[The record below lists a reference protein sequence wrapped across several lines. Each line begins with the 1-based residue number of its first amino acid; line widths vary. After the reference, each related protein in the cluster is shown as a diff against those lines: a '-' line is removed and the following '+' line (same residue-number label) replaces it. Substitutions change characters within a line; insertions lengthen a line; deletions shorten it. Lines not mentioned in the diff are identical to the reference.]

1 MKDLEEVISGIVL
14 DEHMEISF
22 KELCDICGI
31 APETIVEMID
41 EGLIERPPEGEK
53 RNWQFRGYEVRRIQ
67 IALRLQR
74 DLHVNL
80 PGAALAVELLEKL
93 EEMHRRMKR

>member
-1 MKDLEEVISGIVL
+1 MKDLEKVISGIVL
-14 DEHMEISF
+14 DEHLEISL
-22 KELCDICGI
+22 KELCGMCGI
-31 APETIVEMID
+31 TPEMIMEMID
-41 EGLIERPPEGEK
+41 EGLIDHPLEGTK

-93 EEMHRRMKR
+93 EELQRRIRM

>member
-1 MKDLEEVISGIVL
+1 MKDLEKVISGIVL
-14 DEHMEISF
+14 DEYLEISL
-22 KELCDICGI
+22 KELCGMCGI
-31 APETIVEMID
+31 TPEMIMEMID
-41 EGLIERPPEGEK
+41 EGLIEQPPEGTK

-93 EEMHRRMKR
+93 EELHRRIQI

>member
-1 MKDLEEVISGIVL
+1 MKDLEQVLSGIVL
-14 DEHMEISF
+14 DEYLEISL
-22 KELCDICGI
+22 KELCAMCGI
-31 APETIVEMID
+31 TPDRIMEMID
-41 EGLIERPPEGEK
+41 EGLVEQPPERTK

-74 DLHVNL
+74 DLRVNL

-93 EEMHRRMKR
+93 EELQRRKKI